1 MKTKAKPV
9 EESGLQA
16 PSSLTSEGREVRCI
30 SYAMNLVEQR
40 LLNGTASSQETVFF
54 LKLGLKERQ
63 LELERLENET
73 QLLRARTEQISSAK
87 ESKEL
92 YAEAIKAMLRY
103 SANGNNDE

>member
-1 MKTKAKPV
+1 MKTKAKPAK
-9 EESGLQA
+9 ESGYQA
-16 PSSLTSEGREVRCI
+16 PPALTSEGREARCTA
-30 SYAMNLVEQR
+30 YAMDLVEQR

>member
-1 MKTKAKPV
+1 MD
-9 EESGLQA
+9 
-16 PSSLTSEGREVRCI
+16 
-30 SYAMNLVEQR
+30 LVEQR
-40 LLNGTASSQETVFF
+40 LLNGSASSQETVFF